1 MNPTYISKSL
11 DGMMAK
17 ANDCF
22 PIGPKA
28 SSKKQWLEDKELY
41 LGDISGIERILTPVI
56 IDIDIHKNVYLM
68 DAVTGTLYK
77 PKGGKCLTSDKLH
90 LKRFAKPDNL
100 ADRLMN
106 VRGEQV
112 GGEE

>member
-1 MNPTYISKSL
+1 
-11 DGMMAK
+11 MMAK

-56 IDIDIHKNVYLM
+56 IDTDMNKNVYLM

-77 PKGGKCLTSDKLH
+77 PRGGKCLTSDKLH

-106 VRGEQV
+106 VRGEEL
-112 GGEE
+112 GGAE

>member
-22 PIGPKA
+22 PIGPRA
-28 SSKKQWLEDKELY
+28 SSKRQWLEDKELY
-41 LGDISGIERILTPVI
+41 LGDIGGIERILTPVI
-56 IDIDIHKNVYLM
+56 IDTDMNKNVYLM

-77 PKGGKCLTSDKLH
+77 PRGGKCLTSDKLH

-106 VRGEQV
+106 VRGEEL
-112 GGEE
+112 GGAE